1 MFDSKHYIPILK
13 WKRAE
18 QGALTLLSKEHKKHI
33 TPLIQ
38 FVMSNYDP
46 EDELE
51 EIVQKYEGHL
61 PEIPGKII
69 AAWGTIPIFIDVSLL
84 FTTPTNPLKAKSL
97 DVISRNGYKLGGV
110 FIPVIHLDDDP
121 VIKTMAYSIAGDHG
135 SGICLRLIC
144 PDFSEPNKLNRA
156 IVKLMSDSGLKEK
169 DIDLLVDIK
178 ETGENENKYA
188 TYFNLSQTIPNLFKW
203 RTFIFA
209 GGAFPEDLSRCT
221 IDEENL
227 IPRIDWQNWNKL
239 ITKRALLRKPAFA
252 DYTIQYPI
260 YKDITQFFPPTAS
273 IKYTMED
280 VWLIMKGQKQKYY
293 QYLAHAASLI
303 NDPRFYGEGFS
314 FGDQYISKK
323 ARHLPAYMSNPSI
336 KGTGST
342 ESWLKAGINH
352 HLTVVA
358 HQIANLP

>member
-1 MFDSKHYIPILK
+1 
-13 WKRAE
+13 
-18 QGALTLLSKEHKKHI
+18 
-33 TPLIQ
+33 
-38 FVMSNYDP
+38 MSNYDP

-51 EIVQKYEGHL
+51 EIVQKFEGHL
-61 PEIPGKII
+61 PEIPGKVI
-69 AAWGTIPIFIDVSLL
+69 AAWGITPIFVDVSLL
-84 FTTPTNPLKAKSL
+84 FTTPLKARSL
-97 DVISRNGYKLGGV
+97 DLISRNGYLSGGV

-121 VIKTMAYSIAGDHG
+121 AIKTVAYSIARDHE

-144 PDFSEPNKLNRA
+144 PDFSDPNKLNRA
-156 IVKLMSDSGLKEK
+156 IGELLSDSGLKEK
-169 DIDLLVDIK
+169 DMDLLIDIK

-188 TYFNLSQTIPNLFKW
+188 KYFNLSQTIPNLSKW

-221 IDEENL
+221 IDDENL
-227 IPRIDWQNWNKL
+227 IPRIDWQTWNKL
-239 ITKRALLRKPAFA
+239 ITKRELRRKPAFA

-260 YKDITQFFPPTAS
+260 YKEITQFFPPTAS

>member
-33 TPLIQ
+33 TALIQ

-156 IVKLMSDSGLKEK
+156 IVKLK
-169 DIDLLVDIK
+169 
-178 ETGENENKYA
+178 
-188 TYFNLSQTIPNLFKW
+188 
-203 RTFIFA
+203 
-209 GGAFPEDLSRCT
+209 
-221 IDEENL
+221 
-227 IPRIDWQNWNKL
+227 
-239 ITKRALLRKPAFA
+239 
-252 DYTIQYPI
+252 
-260 YKDITQFFPPTAS
+260 
-273 IKYTMED
+273 
-280 VWLIMKGQKQKYY
+280 
-293 QYLAHAASLI
+293 
-303 NDPRFYGEGFS
+303 
-314 FGDQYISKK
+314 
-323 ARHLPAYMSNPSI
+323 
-336 KGTGST
+336 
-342 ESWLKAGINH
+342 
-352 HLTVVA
+352 
-358 HQIANLP
+358 